1 MTAIVMVDGIAYTRK
16 EGVPCYD
23 SGLGWRECQSDE
35 SHLAGALVDAQDE
48 LATLRAQLAGVR
60 EQSRLREIDCAT
72 QEAHANTADARL
84 AHVHAA
90 LERLPRYSLAWGCG
104 PTLDADDNGDYLS
117 RDDVLAALGGDA

>member
-60 EQSRLREIDCAT
+60 ERVEYVPVHFNS
-72 QEAHANTADARL
+72 
-84 AHVHAA
+84 HVYRAA
-90 LERLPRYSLAWGCG
+90 
-104 PTLDADDNGDYLS
+104 
-117 RDDVLAALGGDA
+117 VLAALGGDA

>member
-16 EGVPCYD
+16 EGVPYYD

-60 EQSRLREIDCAT
+60 ERVLQLD
-72 QEAHANTADARL
+72 
-84 AHVHAA
+84 
-90 LERLPRYSLAWGCG
+90 RYGFGA
-104 PTLDADDNGDYLS
+104 PDVVLS
-117 RDDVLAALGGDA
+117 RVVLGDVLAALGGDA

>member
-60 EQSRLREIDCAT
+60 ERVLQLD
-72 QEAHANTADARL
+72 
-84 AHVHAA
+84 
-90 LERLPRYSLAWGCG
+90 RYGFGA
-104 PTLDADDNGDYLS
+104 PDVVLS
-117 RDDVLAALGGDA
+117 RVILGDVLAALGGGA

>member
-60 EQSRLREIDCAT
+60 ERVEKLDRYDPSVDCNEPYMEHT
-72 QEAHANTADARL
+72 
-84 AHVHAA
+84 
-90 LERLPRYSLAWGCG
+90 ER
-104 PTLDADDNGDYLS
+104 GDYFS
-117 RDDVLAALGGDA
+117 CADVLAALGGDA

>member
-60 EQSRLREIDCAT
+60 ERVLQLDRYGP
-72 QEAHANTADARL
+72 
-84 AHVHAA
+84 AA
-90 LERLPRYSLAWGCG
+90 P
-104 PTLDADDNGDYLS
+104 DVVLS
-117 RDDVLAALGGDA
+117 RVVLGDVLAALGGDA

>member
-60 EQSRLREIDCAT
+60 ERVLQLD
-72 QEAHANTADARL
+72 
-84 AHVHAA
+84 
-90 LERLPRYSLAWGCG
+90 RYGFGA
-104 PTLDADDNGDYLS
+104 PDVVLS
-117 RDDVLAALGGDA
+117 RVILGDVLAALGGDA

>member
-60 EQSRLREIDCAT
+60 ERVLQLD
-72 QEAHANTADARL
+72 
-84 AHVHAA
+84 
-90 LERLPRYSLAWGCG
+90 RYGFGA
-104 PTLDADDNGDYLS
+104 PDVVLS
-117 RDDVLAALGGDA
+117 RVVLGDVLAALGGDA

>member
-60 EQSRLREIDCAT
+60 AVKRWSDSEGVWMN
-72 QEAHANTADARL
+72 AN
-84 AHVHAA
+84 
-90 LERLPRYSLAWGCG
+90 
-104 PTLDADDNGDYLS
+104 
-117 RDDVLAALGGDA
+117 DVLAALGGDA

>member
-60 EQSRLREIDCAT
+60 ERVLQLD
-72 QEAHANTADARL
+72 
-84 AHVHAA
+84 
-90 LERLPRYSLAWGCG
+90 RYGWGA
-104 PTLDADDNGDYLS
+104 PDVVLS
-117 RDDVLAALGGDA
+117 RVILGDVLAALGGDA

>member
-60 EQSRLREIDCAT
+60 EKAEK
-72 QEAHANTADARL
+72 
-84 AHVHAA
+84 
-90 LERLPRYSLAWGCG
+90 LERYIPVEGYFAGRAEMEKCDWGGWC
-104 PTLDADDNGDYLS
+104 YF
-117 RDDVLAALGGDA
+117 DDVLAALGGAA

>member
-60 EQSRLREIDCAT
+60 ERQNSGKIWSHVRSALDRAGDIRVGAVTYEEENAKLDEIARTCESRI
-72 QEAHANTADARL
+72 
-84 AHVHAA
+84 
-90 LERLPRYSLAWGCG
+90 
-104 PTLDADDNGDYLS
+104 
-117 RDDVLAALGGDA
+117 LAALGGDA

>member
-60 EQSRLREIDCAT
+60 ERVLQLD
-72 QEAHANTADARL
+72 
-84 AHVHAA
+84 
-90 LERLPRYSLAWGCG
+90 RYGWGA
-104 PTLDADDNGDYLS
+104 PDVVLS
-117 RDDVLAALGGDA
+117 RVILGDVLAALARGA

>member
-60 EQSRLREIDCAT
+60 ERIK
-72 QEAHANTADARL
+72 
-84 AHVHAA
+84 V
-90 LERLPRYSLAWGCG
+90 LPTYSPRGGC
-104 PTLDADDNGDYLS
+104 DYFD

>member
-60 EQSRLREIDCAT
+60 ERIEWLDRYGPIVDCSAPCT
-72 QEAHANTADARL
+72 AHA
-84 AHVHAA
+84 
-90 LERLPRYSLAWGCG
+90 ER
-104 PTLDADDNGDYLS
+104 GD
-117 RDDVLAALGGDA
+117 